1 MPIISSDVCKGQ
13 DGELSHL
20 HLIEEEVRHPS
31 DCRMNQCRP
40 GLDDYTLCRVW
51 THDSLL
57 RVTCQVLIPEG
68 IWLRVTFKFVLSL
81 LAQTSSFYKPLY
93 NPCWTSFNKIWWSGL
108 CSFQNA
114 FRCSC
119 LLKCQQQW
127 LISDARQ
134 YVCRRMTS
142 WFELQSAALHSA
154 RAHPLLPMFAHEMHL
169 FSPGKICP

>member
-20 HLIEEEVRHPS
+20 HFIEEEVRQPS
-31 DCRMNQCRP
+31 DRRMNQCRP

-51 THDSLL
+51 SHDSLL

-134 YVCRRMTS
+134 YVCCRMTS
-142 WFELQSAALHSA
+142 LVRAAVCGIALCQGTPTPTHVCSRDA
-154 RAHPLLPMFAHEMHL
+154 F
-169 FSPGKICP
+169 I